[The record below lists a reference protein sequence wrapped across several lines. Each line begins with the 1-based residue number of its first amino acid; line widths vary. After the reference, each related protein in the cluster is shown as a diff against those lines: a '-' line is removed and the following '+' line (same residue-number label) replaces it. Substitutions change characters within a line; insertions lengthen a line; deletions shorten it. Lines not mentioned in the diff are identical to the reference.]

1 MKGSQI
7 TSANHMSVRNYLLTA
22 VTGGNRT
29 RLRRCLTEV
38 TAAAGRDGGLFISDR
53 SPYSDRLSVKTS
65 TESQT

>member
-38 TAAAGRDGGLFISDR
+38 TAGRDGGLFISDR